1 MPTKRTVSQPIA
13 TAYDDDDF
21 QVPLSQTPKFTS
33 SISKKQKTPLKP
45 SNNPSRP
52 SKKPKPVTNLGKE
65 NNIEGF
71 NFNSDETCSLEA
83 IPSSI
88 DCTRP
93 KACVDSD
100 RSPEREE
107 IKEIL
112 KANEGYLRNSVESR
126 LLRPRAADCSLS
138 EESEEEEEEEDT
150 ELDVLLKL
158 CEKNEV
164 NCNKIDESVRCPVCG
179 IDISDLN
186 EELRQVH
193 TNNCLD
199 KCENHAQDVSFN
211 EVFTDHEFFLS
222 LCCIYFVT

>member
-1 MPTKRTVSQPIA
+1 MPTKRTVSQPIS
-13 TAYDDDDF
+13 TAYDDDDDDDF
-21 QVPLSQTPKFTS
+21 QVPLSQTPKFTTT
-33 SISKKQKTPLKP
+33 ISKKQKIPLKP

-71 NFNSDETCSLEA
+71 YLNSGETCSLEA

-93 KACVDSD
+93 TACVDID
-100 RSPEREE
+100 HSPECEE

-112 KANEGYLRNSVESR
+112 KVNEGYLRNSVESR

-138 EESEEEEEEEDT
+138 EESEEEEEDA

-158 CEKNEV
+158 CDKNDV
-164 NCNKIDESVRCPVCG
+164 NCNKIDESVRCPLCG

-186 EELRQVH
+186 EELRQAH

-199 KCENHAQDVSFN
+199 KCENQAQDVSFN
-211 EVFTDHEFFLS
+211 EVIADHSTLA
-222 LCCIYFVT
+222 